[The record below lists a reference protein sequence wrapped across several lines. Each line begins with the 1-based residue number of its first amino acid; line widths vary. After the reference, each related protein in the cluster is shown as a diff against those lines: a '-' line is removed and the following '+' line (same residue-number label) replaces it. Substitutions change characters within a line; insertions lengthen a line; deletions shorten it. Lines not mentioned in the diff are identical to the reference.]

1 MLSCAT
7 KSQPA
12 SKLGIPGLADYP
24 LACLWLY
31 QREINRTLFDVWH
44 AFICCCCPD
53 VGMQLHAETPVG
65 PAERQDVPLVTFLSS
80 LTRLLGLEQLAVH
93 RKT

>member
-1 MLSCAT
+1 MSGMLSSVAVV
-7 KSQPA
+7 
-12 SKLGIPGLADYP
+12 LM
-24 LACLWLY
+24 W
-31 QREINRTLFDVWH
+31 
-44 AFICCCCPD
+44 
-53 VGMQLHAETPVG
+53 GMQLHAETPVG